1 MTPRSHRPI
10 GYTGRKS
17 GLDDDQAFLGHLL
30 DCVDGALT
38 SVARLAYPDLR
49 RHAPEGLFG
58 HYLMMVGALGGAG
71 CRAPGVRYSDY
82 ESAAGTGQVHMWFE
96 RPDAGWTG

>member
-1 MTPRSHRPI
+1 
-10 GYTGRKS
+10 
-17 GLDDDQAFLGHLL
+17 
-30 DCVDGALT
+30 
-38 SVARLAYPDLR
+38 
-49 RHAPEGLFG
+49 
-58 HYLMMVGALGGAG
+58 MMVGALGGAG